1 MDRLPRLADM
11 YLNPVFSDV
20 TITVANVVL
29 PCHKVVLINR
39 GEYFRT
45 LLLSRGDW
53 TDKENVD
60 LTASIRRVDIMKAIL
75 GFMYGKEIA
84 YSLSDVPLYIM
95 AGRYL
100 LFQELVVDCYQY
112 LARSLT
118 ADNCLRV
125 WQIADEMDLL
135 LLADTCKELAPYFFR
150 YHLCHQLMEFDE
162 ERVEQYMR
170 FGLMTR
176 TPRQKVDR
184 LLAEYRTKR
193 SLSAVP
199 ASLAL
204 PWSPAARCDDRYY
217 VQLESGTLYHPGTD
231 NFYFW
236 PHGHFEGPVLYLSG
250 KNAIVALSNGKHC
263 LVDPKSP
270 RSTPCTYL
278 PPISLVTS
286 AYFFQRSFLYG
297 VYQHTPCDLYFKRW
311 SQTDER
317 WTYPAELYHY
327 PLGSLHL
334 ICALENKEQTR
345 AFLVLC
351 RELAGQHSLMVI
363 EFSPVVL
370 DVSFV
375 LSVGQLDKSRT
386 TGVLVEDR
394 KILILSE
401 SSVYSY
407 DIESEEWDRT
417 VSTECSLFDG
427 GATSCKSHIAVP
439 ARPLAEGGQATGH
452 HIYHRGSYG
461 MDTGIDLLFAQ
472 HPKFPAWASAVPIE
486 QDAPVFFPPMKL
498 VRLSAG
504 IQDILRPVSKMANTS
519 DRLVSEHTVKEM
531 GFDELLLL
539 HPPVTAGERAR
550 RVRVYLA
557 PLGCF

>member
-1 MDRLPRLADM
+1 MVPNNINKSPLMCSWTRCLSVFSVVAHHGQTASPGRHVIQPRLFGC
-11 YLNPVFSDV
+11 NHNGSKCC
-20 TITVANVVL
+20 VV
-29 PCHKVVLINR
+29 V
-39 GEYFRT
+39 
-45 LLLSRGDW
+45 
-53 TDKENVD
+53 
-60 LTASIRRVDIMKAIL
+60 
-75 GFMYGKEIA
+75 
-84 YSLSDVPLYIM
+84 
-95 AGRYL
+95 
-100 LFQELVVDCYQY
+100 
-112 LARSLT
+112 
-118 ADNCLRV
+118 
-125 WQIADEMDLL
+125 
-135 LLADTCKELAPYFFR
+135 
-150 YHLCHQLMEFDE
+150 
-162 ERVEQYMR
+162 
-170 FGLMTR
+170 
-176 TPRQKVDR
+176 
-184 LLAEYRTKR
+184 
-193 SLSAVP
+193 
-199 ASLAL
+199 
-204 PWSPAARCDDRYY
+204 YY

-236 PHGHFEGPVLYLSG
+236 PRGHFEG
-250 KNAIVALSNGKHC
+250 
-263 LVDPKSP
+263 
-270 RSTPCTYL
+270 
-278 PPISLVTS
+278 LVTS

-297 VYQHTPCDLYFKRW
+297 VYQHTPSDLYFKRW

-317 WTYPAELYHY
+317 WTYPSELYHY

-375 LSVGQLDKSRT
+375 LSVGQLDKSRI
-386 TGVLVEDR
+386 TGVLVQDR

-439 ARPLAEGGQATGH
+439 ARPFAKGGQATGH

-486 QDAPVFFPPMKL
+486 QDAPVFFPP
-498 VRLSAG
+498 
-504 IQDILRPVSKMANTS
+504 
-519 DRLVSEHTVKEM
+519 
-531 GFDELLLL
+531 
-539 HPPVTAGERAR
+539 
-550 RVRVYLA
+550 
-557 PLGCF
+557 